1 MPASIRVDSGISAG
15 SSYWIERAVLR
26 VGSDPQADICLP
38 SADLAPHALTLEFH
52 DGIYRVYNRSTSPV
66 TVGSTIVQ
74 PGANAVWSA
83 DATIRL
89 PGDLRIALE
98 VDGDPRPTPRAD
110 SRDDEGFGDG
120 ASTLPMG
127 AAAADA
133 ATDEAAAKKSKGSL
147 MQMAVIGVC
156 VLAMAAMLLLKNAGG
171 GESSAAADR
180 PTFNELVT
188 ESNSKDPAH
197 QAIVRRLQFA
207 QAAIVRFGYDG
218 NKHAHERFSLLRD
231 HLVSH
236 VDSLSGDAKK
246 DAERV
251 LSYVEY
257 RLGQL

>member
-1 MPASIRVDSGISAG
+1 MPASVRVDSGISAG

-26 VGSDPQADICLP
+26 IGSDPQSDICLP
-38 SADLAPHALTLEFH
+38 SAELAPHALTLEFR
-52 DGIYRVYNRSTSPV
+52 DGNYRVYNRGTSPV
-66 TVGSTIVQ
+66 TVGAAVVG
-74 PGANAVWSA
+74 PGANATWHA
-83 DATIRL
+83 DETIHL

-110 SRDDEGFGDG
+110 SRGDDRFGD
-120 ASTLPMG
+120 AAATLPMG

-133 ATDEAAAKKSKGSL
+133 ATDEAAATKSKSSML
-147 MQMAVIGVC
+147 QMAVIGIC

-171 GESSAAADR
+171 GESAAAADR

-188 ESNSKDPAH
+188 ESTSKDPAH
-197 QAIVRRLQFA
+197 QAVIRRLQYA
-207 QAAIVRFGYDG
+207 QAAIVRG
-218 NKHAHERFSLLRD
+218 NLKLAHERFSLLRD

-236 VDSLSGDAKK
+236 ADSLTGDAKK